1 MFIDAG
7 RGEGVIDRLRQLGFS
22 VIEVNF
28 GGKPTD
34 DSYANKRSE
43 MWDAMAKW
51 LKAGGA
57 IPNHPGLKTDLAT
70 PTYSFNAAGKL
81 VLESKDEIKK
91 RGLRSSDVA
100 DSLCLTFAYPIAP
113 KATSIW
119 PRGRHQSEW
128 DPFQE
133 AFRRTDRPFDHPSHP
148 SNHKSEWNPLGEMA
162 NRVLGR

>member
-1 MFIDAG
+1 MTVKEDGTPRF
-7 RGEGVIDRLRQLGFS
+7 VKYRQTPLDQPPAAE
-22 VIEVNF
+22 EVEVL
-28 GGKPTD
+28 P
-34 DSYANKRSE
+34 
-43 MWDAMAKW
+43 MAKW

-133 AFRRTDRPFDHPSHP
+133 AFRRADRPFDHPSHP